1 MSKLSEKY
9 GSKVSA
15 KEERAIKKAMEE
27 QKKNRGNFRDVPSG
41 EYPVIVDKME
51 VGETSWGDS
60 QIVIWFKITDGDFKN
75 SNIFYNGMFNDNFS
89 NGINATAILLSDML
103 DDEDLTSAAIAVILS
118 RFDDRNGMKAIED
131 FIADVAEEVESLAY
145 DLDYQTKESKKTNPN
160 TGKPYVNKTYEII
173 EVYDR

>member
-1 MSKLSEKY
+1 
-9 GSKVSA
+9 
-15 KEERAIKKAMEE
+15 
-27 QKKNRGNFRDVPSG
+27 
-41 EYPVIVDKME
+41 
-51 VGETSWGDS
+51 
-60 QIVIWFKITDGDFKN
+60 
-75 SNIFYNGMFNDNFS
+75 MFNENFS

-118 RFDDRNGMKAIED
+118 RYDDRKGMDAITD

-145 DLDYQTKESKKTNPN
+145 DLDYQTKESKKVNPN